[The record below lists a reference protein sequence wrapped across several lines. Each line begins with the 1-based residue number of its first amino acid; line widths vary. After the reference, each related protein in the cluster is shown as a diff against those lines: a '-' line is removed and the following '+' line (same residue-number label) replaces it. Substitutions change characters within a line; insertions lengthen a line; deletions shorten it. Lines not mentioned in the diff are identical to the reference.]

1 MKNDLKNIYYRVTQ
15 KYRIDNKTTDITAGT
30 PFINLTGAGNNE
42 TILINVSVIN
52 RVSPFA
58 ERPEYT
64 EIYIN
69 EEYIVVKETPAEILE
84 LIKNKYI

>member
-1 MKNDLKNIYYRVTQ
+1 MKNNFKKIYYGVVQ
-15 KYRIDNKTTDITAGT
+15 KYKIDDKAGDITAGT
-30 PFINLTGAGNNE
+30 PFINLTGVGNNE
-42 TILINVSVIN
+42 NMLINVSVIN

>member
-1 MKNDLKNIYYRVTQ
+1 M
-15 KYRIDNKTTDITAGT
+15 
-30 PFINLTGAGNNE
+30 
-42 TILINVSVIN
+42 LINVSVIN

>member
-1 MKNDLKNIYYRVTQ
+1 MKNDWKIINYGITYNY
-15 KYRIDNKTTDITAGT
+15 KIDDKAGDITAGT

-42 TILINVSVIN
+42 TMLINVSVIN

-69 EEYIVVKETPAEILE
+69 EEYIVVKETPAEVLE
-84 LIKNKYI
+84 LIKNKHI